1 MASKY
6 FSKNFI
12 YVLKMMI
19 MGNFKKI
26 YIGAIDKELEAAIL
40 YDKIAVLVHG
50 LKAKTNFNYTKEQ
63 IRKILAEE

>member
-1 MASKY
+1 
-6 FSKNFI
+6 
-12 YVLKMMI
+12 